1 MAKRAA
7 PSSSTAP
14 SSKKAKPASKGT
26 PKGKKTSNETTDSPL
41 DKAKQV
47 ASDIINTVS
56 EVVDNAGDLILDD
69 GNTPAPVS
77 KVIEENVDVLA
88 LKKKGKAA
96 KAKAVEVAQDAEEKL
111 EQAVEK
117 KTGVDVKKTKA
128 KAGKVVK
135 DAQDQVE
142 SAVEATK
149 PLKGK
154 AAKAG
159 KVAQDTAEAAVESV
173 DKVVKDPK
181 NRKKAEDF
189 MHSAEE
195 TVKAVAGK
203 VGEVLSNV
211 VDQFGEASGLS
222 ADLGTDVEKGKKVAA
237 KKGKQVVEA
246 AEEKVEGGKKVAAK
260 KGKQIKEVAED
271 KVEEGKKIAGKKG
284 KQAQEAAED
293 VVEEGKKIA
302 GKKGQ
307 QAKKVAEETVEEGK
321 KIAGQKGKQA
331 KEVVEETVQEGKKL
345 AGKKGKQV
353 TEAAE
358 EVKET
363 TKRKAKNAVDAAE
376 PTTKKVKAAAEPIIE
391 KGKKAIKDAEPAV
404 TKGKKAAASAAGKAT
419 KAAADAMDIDEDDN
433 EEYIHGFSS
442 SDGEGDSDDESD
454 DDDEDR
460 AVAEAGKKVDMSTL
474 PMVAKDDKSV
484 QAKLKKASKKKDDPK
499 GTLYLGRVPHGFYEE
514 QMKEYFSQFGDVTR
528 LRLARNRKTGAS
540 KHYAYIEFSSASVA
554 EIVSETMNNY
564 LLMGHLLKCHVIP
577 EDKVH
582 PQLWVGANKKFRKI
596 PTARVEKQ
604 KHEKERNDE
613 EKGKADKKLLK
624 KEGARKRKIK
634 ESGIEYDYPGHVSF
648 NSNSTSSYSILAFII
663 FSFASLNSNFPL
675 PHLKHHP
682 KEVMLGANG

>member
-1 MAKRAA
+1 MPAKRAA

-14 SSKKAKPASKGT
+14 SSKKPKSASKGT
-26 PKGKKTSNETTDSPL
+26 PKGKQVTNGSGTTDSPL

-47 ASDIINTVS
+47 ASDLINTVS
-56 EVVDNAGDLILDD
+56 EAVDNAGDLILDD

-77 KVIEENVDVLA
+77 KVIEENVDVPA
-88 LKKKGKAA
+88 LKKKAKKA
-96 KAKAVEVAQDAEEKL
+96 KTKAVEVALDAEEKV
-111 EQAVEK
+111 EKAVEE

-128 KAGKVVK
+128 KAGKAAK
-135 DAQDQVE
+135 EAKEQVE
-142 SAVEATK
+142 TAVEATK
-149 PLKGK
+149 PLKKK
-154 AAKAG
+154 AIR
-159 KVAQDTAEAAVESV
+159 AQKMAQETAQATAESV
-173 DKVVKDPK
+173 DQAVKDPK

-222 ADLGTDVEKGKKVAA
+222 ADLGSNVEKGKKVAA
-237 KKGKQVVEA
+237 KKGKQVKEA
-246 AEEKVEGGKKVAAK
+246 AEETAEEGKKVAAK
-260 KGKQIKEVAED
+260 KGKQAQEVA
-271 KVEEGKKIAGKKG
+271 
-284 KQAQEAAED
+284 AE
-293 VVEEGKKIA
+293 VVEEGKKVA

-307 QAKKVAEETVEEGK
+307 QAKKAAEETVEEGK
-321 KIAGQKGKQA
+321 K
-331 KEVVEETVQEGKKL
+331 V

-353 TEAAE
+353 KEAVEETVEEGKKVAGKKGKKAAE
-358 EVKET
+358 LAEEAKET
-363 TKRKAKNAVDAAE
+363 TKRKAKNAADAVK
-376 PTTKKVKAAAEPIIE
+376 PTAKKVKAAAEPAIE
-391 KGKKAIKDAEPAV
+391 KGKKAVKDAEPVVA
-404 TKGKKAAASAAGKAT
+404 KGKKAAASAAGKAT
-419 KAAADAMDIDEDDN
+419 KVAADAMDIDEDDN
-433 EEYIHGFSS
+433 DEYIHGFSS

-499 GTLYLGRVPHGFYEE
+499 GTLYLGRIPHGFYEE

-540 KHYAYIEFSSASVA
+540 KHYAYLEFSSASVA

-604 KHEKERNDE
+604 KHEKERTDE
-613 EKGKADKKLLK
+613 EKGKADEKLIKKDR
-624 KEGARKRKIK
+624 ARKRKIK
-634 ESGIEYDYPGHVSF
+634 DSGIEYDYPGHVS
-648 NSNSTSSYSILAFII
+648 
-663 FSFASLNSNFPL
+663 
-675 PHLKHHP
+675 
-682 KEVMLGANG
+682 GD